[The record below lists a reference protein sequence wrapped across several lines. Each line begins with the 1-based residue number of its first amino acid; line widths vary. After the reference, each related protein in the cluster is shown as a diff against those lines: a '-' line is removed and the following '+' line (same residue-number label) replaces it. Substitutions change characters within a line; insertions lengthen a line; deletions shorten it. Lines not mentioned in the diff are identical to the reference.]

1 MCTNTRRGRTL
12 LDVVVVLVI
21 LVALFAL
28 LMPAM
33 NHSRSHR
40 SRPLR
45 CKNYLKQL
53 GLALHNY
60 HDVHN
65 TFPPGWVAVRPPE
78 DAIASRGAYGW
89 GTEILPFMDQA
100 PLFRQIK
107 FNEPFGSDTTEG
119 DGKQRVVSRV
129 LSAYQ
134 CPSDR
139 GTSLP
144 ASAPGPTNYV
154 GNFGVGLPSGFGPL
168 NPPDRGRYV
177 HGIFGCNS
185 NVKLADITDGTSN
198 TVLVG
203 ERRLPTKGRDWP
215 EHGVEGSF
223 NSYWSGIPKV
233 GTVSPLSLVATV
245 TSGDVA
251 DTSLLNRGG
260 ELTGLGTAEQPGALA
275 VFGINVTADGEPLG
289 ESQRVSPGFSSRHP
303 QGCHILL
310 ADGSSRFISESID
323 RRVLVNLM
331 RRSDG
336 LTIGKF

>member
-1 MCTNTRRGRTL
+1 MYRNTRRGRTL

-28 LMPAM
+28 LMPTM
-33 NHSRSHR
+33 NRGRVRARGSQ
-40 SRPLR
+40 
-45 CKNYLKQL
+45 CKRNLKQL

-60 HDVHN
+60 HDVN
-65 TFPPGWVAVRPPE
+65 STFPPGWVAVRPPE
-78 DAIASRGAYGW
+78 DAIESRGAYGW
-89 GTEILPFMDQA
+89 GTRILPYMDQQ
-100 PLFRQIK
+100 PLFRQIN
-107 FNEPFGSDTTEG
+107 FNEPFGSDTIEG
-119 DGKQRVVSRV
+119 DAQQHVVSRS
-129 LSAYQ
+129 LPGYQ
-134 CPSDR
+134 CPNDSDAH
-139 GTSLP
+139 P
-144 ASAPGPTNYV
+144 SAAGPGPTSYV

-168 NPPDRGRYV
+168 NHPDRGWYV
-177 HGIFGCNS
+177 HGIFGCNT
-185 NVKLADITDGTSN
+185 NVSMKYITDGISN

-203 ERRLPTKGRDWP
+203 ERRLPAKGRDWP

-251 DTSLLNRGG
+251 DMSLLNRVGVP
-260 ELTGLGTAEQPGALA
+260 TGLGTAEQPGALA

-310 ADGSSRFISESID
+310 ADGSVKFVSESID

-331 RRSDG
+331 RRADG
-336 LTIGKF
+336 VPPGEF